1 MGIIMYLSFVVILS
15 LLLAIS
21 LMKFAYSILWV
32 PYKIQAHFQKQGIRG
47 PGYRPMFGNVA
58 EMRRLTAVAQS
69 RRMSLFDHNI
79 LHRVLPFHHR
89 WSCDYGE
96 TLLYWFG
103 TTPKLAIAEAG
114 LIKEILMDTSG
125 LFEKAGIE
133 PIAKQLLGDGLAAL
147 TGEKWALHRRIT
159 SLALNMK
166 QVKRWVPKIVA
177 STLKMLENWEEQ
189 RQGKDEFEVEVHKE
203 LHNLSADVISRTIF
217 GSSYEEGKHIF
228 SLQEKQM
235 RLVSR
240 ARQNV
245 YIPGFRFL
253 PTKMNKERWRVEKEI
268 RASIRELIETNSR
281 IGENSTNLLSL
292 LTCPH
297 KNRDGK
303 DEKLEVEEVVDE
315 CMTFY
320 FAGKETS
327 ANTLTWALLLLSMHQ
342 DWQIKAREEVV
353 RVCREKELPTADML
367 GELKIISMI
376 LNETLR
382 LYTPVVGLTRQ
393 ARKDIKLG
401 KLEIPAGTELFL
413 ALSKAHRDTGI
424 WGVDA
429 DDFNPQRFIEARKQS
444 AMFFP
449 WSLGP
454 RICVGQSLAMAE
466 MKIVLTMIIRQF
478 SFVVSPTYVHAP
490 INFLTVLPQYGAP
503 ILFRKVSN

>member
-1 MGIIMYLSFVVILS
+1 MYLSLLVILS

-58 EMRRLTAVAQS
+58 EMRRLTAVPQS

-79 LHRVLPFHHR
+79 VHRVLPFHHR

-166 QVKRWVPKIVA
+166 QV
-177 STLKMLENWEEQ
+177 
-189 RQGKDEFEVEVHKE
+189 
-203 LHNLSADVISRTIF
+203 
-217 GSSYEEGKHIF
+217 
-228 SLQEKQM
+228 
-235 RLVSR
+235 
-240 ARQNV
+240 
-245 YIPGFRFL
+245 
-253 PTKMNKERWRVEKEI
+253 KMNKERWRVEKEI

-342 DWQIKAREEVV
+342 DWQIKASEEVV